1 MRTIKE
7 PEVRKNEILDIAE
20 RLFYA
25 KGYARCTVSE
35 ILEEAGIAKGTFYYY
50 FASKE
55 EVLDGVIRRYTD
67 EVHSNLEKMRRMTD
81 LPYPVKL
88 MGMFEAMQVEDQIK
102 RVNLDDLHNVENTL
116 LHQKILSRTIAVMTP
131 VLVETILEG
140 EKTGAWRCAHP
151 VEYMQI
157 FLASALTLTDEG
169 IFEDNEISQP
179 ELMQALIALLEKM
192 LEAEE
197 GEFLNLY
204 MNRNNNDEGDFNEL
218 AYH

>member
-1 MRTIKE
+1 MRTVKE
-7 PEVRKNEILDIAE
+7 PEVRRTEILDIAE

-25 KGYARCTVSE
+25 KGYARCTVNE

-67 EVHSNLEKMRRMTD
+67 EVNSNLEKMRRMTN
-81 LPYPVKL
+81 LPYPMKL

-116 LHQKILSRTIAVMTP
+116 LHQKILSRTMAVMTP

-140 EKTGAWRCAHP
+140 EAAGAWRCAYP
-151 VEYMQI
+151 VQYMQI

-192 LEAEE
+192 LEVEE